1 MKSQDIVVLLKLV
14 SLHQHLRGVDQVH
27 VGEGYPENQ
36 GWQGWESSA
45 TEASLEP
52 LPGKILAEAFSVRGL
67 EASLGISKSE
77 VNASIQRS
85 YQTGLAM
92 KDRKSGYPKA
102 NVRSLLEFI
111 AHGLKYVFPAK
122 PGAMVRGI
130 PTAAAA
136 PVLQGELISA
146 SDYICVWPDPH
157 GSDMGQAL
165 SPLFRSVPHAVR
177 RDPELYATLALVDAI
192 RLGKPRES
200 NLARQLLEKRLNA

>member
-14 SLHQHLRGVDQVH
+14 SLHQRLRGISQLRA
-27 VGEGYPENQ
+27 EAFSAENRD
-36 GWQGWESSA
+36 WQGWESPASE
-45 TEASLEP
+45 EALVA
-52 LPGKILAEAFSVRGL
+52 LPGNILAEAFSVRGL

-85 YQTGLAM
+85 YQTGLAIQ
-92 KDRKSGYPKA
+92 DRKSGYPKT
-102 NVRSLLEFI
+102 NVRGLLEFI
-111 AHGLKYVFPAK
+111 GHGLKYVFPAR

-136 PVLQGELISA
+136 PVLQGELVSA
-146 SDYICVWPDPH
+146 SDYICVWPDAQ
-157 GSDMGQAL
+157 GREMGQAL
-165 SPLFRSVPHAVR
+165 DPLFRSVPHAVR

-200 NLARQLLEKRLNA
+200 KLARQLLEKRLNA

>member
-1 MKSQDIVVLLKLV
+1 MKSQDIVVLLKLI
-14 SLHQHLRGVDQVH
+14 SLHQRLQGVSQLRV
-27 VGEGYPENQ
+27 EERSAENLD
-36 GWQGWESSA
+36 WQGWEASA
-45 TEASLEP
+45 TEEALDP
-52 LPGKILAEAFSVRGL
+52 LPGNILAEAFSVRGL

-85 YQTGLAM
+85 YQTGLAIQ
-92 KDRKSGYPKA
+92 DRKSGYPKA

-136 PVLQGELISA
+136 PVLQGELVSA
-146 SDYICVWPDPH
+146 SDYICVWPDAQ
-157 GSDMGQAL
+157 GCDMGQTL
-165 SPLFRSVPHAVR
+165 DPLFRSVPHAVR

-192 RLGKPRES
+192 RLGNPRES
-200 NLARQLLEKRLNA
+200 KLARQLLEKRLNA